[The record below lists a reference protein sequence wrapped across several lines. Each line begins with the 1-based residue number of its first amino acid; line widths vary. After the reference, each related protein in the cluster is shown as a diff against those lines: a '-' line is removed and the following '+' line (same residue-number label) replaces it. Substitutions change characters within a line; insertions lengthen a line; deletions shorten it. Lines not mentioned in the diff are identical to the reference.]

1 MPLTALEHLPQEEL
15 LARHARARQLLAR
28 HAPKAGGLLVTSPLN
43 IYYLTG
49 TLGTGVFWL
58 PLNGKPVLCL
68 RKGLGRALVE
78 SPLQD
83 PCADG
88 SAYGRIESF
97 RSFKELVGLCAPLP
111 AVVGVDMNSC
121 TWAQAEMLR
130 ARLPGVDFVAGDA
143 ALIRSRMIKSP
154 WELRKLHLAGARHAR
169 CLQELMPQ
177 HIRPG
182 MSEREIGLVVL
193 HLFMEHGHS
202 GLVRQS
208 GPNETFLG
216 YVSAGENGMYPTGF
230 DGPLGNRGMH
240 PAVPHLGDAGT
251 VWKDLLSVDLGFV
264 LEGYNTDKTVTCWA
278 GPLPDSVKTAFDACM
293 NILDRVSENLRP
305 GAIPSQLWE
314 QALTMAASAGYAE
327 TFMGAGP
334 ERVRFLG
341 HGIGLEVDEFPVL
354 AKGFDEP
361 LEEGMVLA
369 LEPKIAIPGLGMV
382 GVEETYALGREK
394 TVSLTGENNL
404 ILFDR

>member
-1 MPLTALEHLPQEEL
+1 MTITAQERLPQEEMRS
-15 LARHARARQLLAR
+15 RHARTRQLLAR
-28 HAPKAGGLLVTSPLN
+28 HAPTAGGLLVTSPLN

-58 PLNGKPVLCL
+58 PQEGHPVLCL
-68 RKGLGRALVE
+68 RKGLLRGKVE
-78 SPLQD
+78 SPLED
-83 PCADG
+83 EG
-88 SAYGRIESF
+88 GRIESF
-97 RSFKELVGLCAPLP
+97 RSFKELGELCAPLP
-111 AVVGVDMNSC
+111 VVMAVDMNAC
-121 TWAQAEMLR
+121 TWAQSELLR
-130 ARLPGVDFVAGDA
+130 TRLPGINFVAADT
-143 ALIRSRMIKSP
+143 ALARARMVKSP
-154 WELRKLHLAGARHAR
+154 WELRKLQLAGARHGL
-169 CLQELMPQ
+169 CMQELLPKQ
-177 HIRPG
+177 IHPG
-182 MSEREIGLVVL
+182 MSEREIGLAVL

-208 GPNETFLG
+208 GANETFLG
-216 YVSAGENGMYPTGF
+216 YVSAGENGLYPTGF

-251 VWKDLLSVDLGFV
+251 MWNDLLTVDLGFV

-278 GPLPDSVKTAFDACM
+278 GPLPDSVKAAFDVCKH
-293 NILDRVSENLRP
+293 ILERVGEASRP

-314 QALTMAASAGYAE
+314 QALSLASAAGYAE

-341 HGIGLEVDEFPVL
+341 HGIGLEVDEFPVI

-361 LEEGMVLA
+361 LAAGTVLA

-382 GVEETYALGREK
+382 GVEETFAVGEEK
-394 TVSLTGENNL
+394 TVSLTGESNL
-404 ILFDR
+404 LLFDR

>member
-1 MPLTALEHLPQEEL
+1 MTLTALEHLPLEEML
-15 LARHARARQLLAR
+15 SRHARTRQLLAE
-28 HAPKAGGLLVTSPLN
+28 HAPKAGGLLVTLPLN

-58 PLNGKPVLCL
+58 PLDGAPVLCL

-78 SPLQD
+78 SPLQA

-88 SAYGRIESF
+88 CAYGRIESF
-97 RSFKELVGLCAPLP
+97 RSFKELEELCAPLT
-111 AVVGVDMNSC
+111 AVMAVDMNGF
-121 TWAQAEMLR
+121 TWAQAELLR
-130 ARLPGVDFVAGDA
+130 SRLPGVQFVAADK
-143 ALIRSRMIKSP
+143 ALARARMIKSP
-154 WELRKLHLAGARHAR
+154 WELRKLHLAGARHAL
-169 CLQELMPQ
+169 CLQELLPQ
-177 HIRPG
+177 RIRPG
-182 MSEREIGLVVL
+182 MTEREIGLAAL

-208 GPNETFLG
+208 DANETFLG
-216 YVSAGENGMYPTGF
+216 YVSAGESGLYPTGF
-230 DGPLGNRGMH
+230 DGPLGSRGMH
-240 PAVPHLGDAGT
+240 PSTPYLGDAGT
-251 VWKDLLSVDLGFV
+251 VWKNLLTLDLGFV

-278 GPLPDSVKTAFDACM
+278 GPLQDDVKAAFDCSKY
-293 NILDRVSENLRP
+293 ILERISEVLLP
-305 GAIPSQLWE
+305 GAIPSELWE
-314 QALTMAASAGYAE
+314 QAQMMAASAGYAH

-361 LEEGMVLA
+361 LKAGMVLA

-382 GVEETYALGREK
+382 GVEDTFAVGANK
-394 TVSLTGENNL
+394 TVSLTGSNDL
-404 ILFDR
+404 ILF